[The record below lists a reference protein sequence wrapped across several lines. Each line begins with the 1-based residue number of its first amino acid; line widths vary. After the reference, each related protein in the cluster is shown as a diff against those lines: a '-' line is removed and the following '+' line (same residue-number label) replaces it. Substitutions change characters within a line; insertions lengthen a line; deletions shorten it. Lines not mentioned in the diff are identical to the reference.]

1 MHVGCRI
8 QVWTST
14 DRTSLVQEGKW
25 NFQDC
30 KKLGSLHINK
40 KKTKQVPVFQPTPQ
54 ISNSII
60 LHVRLYIS
68 HDLIV
73 L

>member
-14 DRTSLVQEGKW
+14 DRTLLVQEGKC

-30 KKLGSLHINK
+30 RKLGSLHINK
-40 KKTKQVPVFQPTPQ
+40 KKAKQVPVFQPTPQ
-54 ISNSII
+54 NSNSII
-60 LHVRLYIS
+60 
-68 HDLIV
+68 
-73 L
+73 

>member
-1 MHVGCRI
+1 MRVGCRI

-30 KKLGSLHINK
+30 RELGSLHINK
-40 KKTKQVPVFQPTPQ
+40 KKSKTGAS
-54 ISNSII
+54 ISTNTTNQQ
-60 LHVRLYIS
+60 
-68 HDLIV
+68 
-73 L
+73 